1 MDNWENIKEALKMTG
16 GKYILAEKGEP
27 SYVIVELS
35 EYVNILK
42 GESEGGRN
50 NPTKMLP
57 VSIGGSKL
65 KNATETGT
73 TEEINRDVNVWK
85 NLQDKR
91 ILKKLEAED
100 AISGAAER
108 EWKKESYSSENGDL
122 DLNKNKEEEK
132 IVIEEI

>member
-1 MDNWENIKEALKMTG
+1 MTG

-35 EYVNILK
+35 EYVNMLK
-42 GESEGGRN
+42 GGSGSKKN
-50 NPTKMLP
+50 NPTNMFP
-57 VSIGGSKL
+57 VSIGGAKL
-65 KNATETGT
+65 KNAPETGMA
-73 TEEINRDVNVWK
+73 EKINRDVNVWK

-100 AISGAAER
+100 AIGGAVGR
-108 EWKKESYSSENGDL
+108 EWKRESYSDEGGDL
-122 DLNKNKEEEK
+122 NKEEEK